1 MSNKQNLDLSNLDL
15 MKLGLFQQ
23 SLSLY
28 LADKSLEE
36 LLVLKPHFKPLVDEM
51 KLLDNNLNK
60 L

>member
-1 MSNKQNLDLSNLDL
+1 MSNKQNVDLSNLDL

-51 KLLDNNLNK
+51 KLLSNNLNK